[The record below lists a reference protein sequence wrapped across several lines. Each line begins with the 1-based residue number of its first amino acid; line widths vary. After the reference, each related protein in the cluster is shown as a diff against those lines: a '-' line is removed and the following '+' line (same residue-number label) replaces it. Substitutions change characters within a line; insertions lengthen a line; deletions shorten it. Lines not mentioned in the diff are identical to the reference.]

1 MGRNKH
7 KKQKQ
12 AEIHPQIQDESEKMP
27 PITGQIEPIK
37 EDLSLP
43 AVSST
48 SSIESLSAS
57 TSFVVMP
64 ASKYDAEAAFK
75 QIDTE
80 MIPKQTTLEEEG
92 QGIQIEKSTS
102 TESIEEPKDPSNQ
115 ATNESTSKEDKKE
128 DKKEEDKKQEPKE
141 EDKKEDTKVKQD
153 KKWCVIS

>member
-75 QIDTE
+75 QIDAE
-80 MIPKQTTLEEEG
+80 MIPRQTSSSEEG

-102 TESIEEPKDPSNQ
+102 TESIEEPKEPSKQ
-115 ATNESTSKEDKKE
+115 ATNESISKEEDKKE
-128 DKKEEDKKQEPKE
+128 DKK
-141 EDKKEDTKVKQD
+141 DTKD